1 MQERTKKLIIV
12 GVVVAVV
19 AVFLAIE
26 QAEERRRWQ
35 VSEKNSATVV
45 DYSHFSV
52 MRGVRRRTPRPRT
65 TETLIFQHGGEMFQ
79 ATLTSQGTLRRVGE
93 TIPILVESTEPMRIY
108 HDEGEPSWVDVV
120 WGAVMIGGLV
130 GGFFALG
137 IGNGKSRIK
146 KPRIR
151 KKL

>member
-1 MQERTKKLIIV
+1 
-12 GVVVAVV
+12 VAVV

-35 VSEKNSATVV
+35 VSEKISATVV

-65 TETLIFQHGGEMFQ
+65 TETLTFQHGGEIFQ

-108 HDEGEPSWVDVV
+108 HNEGEPSWFDAVWGAVVIGVV
-120 WGAVMIGGLV
+120 WGAIVIGGLV
-130 GGFFALG
+130 GGFFVLKG
-137 IGNGKSRIK
+137 GKSR
-146 KPRIR
+146 R
-151 KKL
+151 KNLE